1 MSFFDNITFGNPWYL
16 LGIIWLPIFYIWKQL
31 VTSKRLQVFK
41 FPFHMEFINYRPGIK
56 VKTREFPFHL
66 KTLGFVL
73 IVIALSDPH
82 STSSISES
90 DAEGIDMA
98 ITLDVSLSMLSKDF
112 NPDRI
117 TVAKRVLS
125 DFISKRNHDRMA
137 LITFGGYAHT
147 HCPLTLDHRFIQQQL
162 LEIESGNNDQ
172 GTAIGSGIG
181 MAVARLSKSKAKSKV
196 LILVSDGVNNAGEIS
211 PETAGELAQQFQIKI
226 YSIGVGKRG
235 KALSPVRL
243 NPDGSFGFDYAEVE
257 IDETLLK
264 SISAKTG
271 GMYFRATSVNELQS
285 IYNSIDQLEKTKFD
299 QNVTISYTPYFSWF
313 LWPALF
319 LLTMS
324 WILKHTFYKSL
335 LNQ

>member
-1 MSFFDNITFGNPWYL
+1 M
-16 LGIIWLPIFYIWKQL
+16 
-31 VTSKRLQVFK
+31 
-41 FPFHMEFINYRPGIK
+41 
-56 VKTREFPFHL
+56 
-66 KTLGFVL
+66 
-73 IVIALSDPH
+73 
-82 STSSISES
+82 
-90 DAEGIDMA
+90 
-98 ITLDVSLSMLSKDF
+98 
-112 NPDRI
+112 
-117 TVAKRVLS
+117 
-125 DFISKRNHDRMA
+125 
-137 LITFGGYAHT
+137 
-147 HCPLTLDHRFIQQQL
+147 
-162 LEIESGNNDQ
+162 
-172 GTAIGSGIG
+172 
-181 MAVARLSKSKAKSKV
+181 
-196 LILVSDGVNNAGEIS
+196 
-211 PETAGELAQQFQIKI
+211 
-226 YSIGVGKRG
+226 
-235 KALSPVRL
+235 